1 MTKVSS
7 HRVYPLNTVG
17 RIALAR
23 NPENYFAEVEQA
35 AFNPAHSAPGIDRS
49 PDKLSQGRLFSY
61 CTLDSREPA
70 RFRIQNGIQ
79 RRHSLMTFVLN
90 MGARPG
96 FSIRLAVSDVHV
108 NLDLSTSENSIEA
121 AEQQVAV

>member
-1 MTKVSS
+1 VTKVSS
-7 HRVYPLNTVG
+7 HRDYPLITVG

-70 RFRIQNGIQ
+70 RFRIQNG
-79 RRHSLMTFVLN
+79 SLMTFVLN
-90 MGARPG
+90 TGARPG
-96 FSIRLAVSDVHV
+96 FSIRLAVSDVLV
-108 NLDLSTSENSIEA
+108 NLDLSTSENSIEG
-121 AEQQVAV
+121 AEQRAAF

>member
-1 MTKVSS
+1 VTKVSS
-7 HRVYPLNTVG
+7 HRDYPLITVG

-70 RFRIQNGIQ
+70 RFRIQNG
-79 RRHSLMTFVLN
+79 SLMTFVLN
-90 MGARPG
+90 TGARPG
-96 FSIRLAVSDVHV
+96 FSIRLAVSDVLV
-108 NLDLSTSENSIEA
+108 NLDLSTSKNSIEG
-121 AEQQVAV
+121 AEQRAAF

>member
-7 HRVYPLNTVG
+7 HRDYPLITVG

-35 AFNPAHSAPGIDRS
+35 AFNPPHSVPGIGRS
-49 PDKLSQGRLFSY
+49 SDKLSQGRLFSY

-70 RFRIQNGIQ
+70 RFRIQ
-79 RRHSLMTFVLN
+79 RDPTE
-90 MGARPG
+90 A
-96 FSIRLAVSDVHV
+96 LAD
-108 NLDLSTSENSIEA
+108 DLCIKYGS
-121 AEQQVAV
+121 